1 MEKVTGRSD
10 DMMIIRGVNVFPTQI
25 EELIL
30 RMPMLA
36 PHFQCV
42 LTRPD
47 RLDELQILVEARS
60 TMDASARTAAGAE
73 LAGQIKAR
81 IGVTA
86 AVTVVPPETVERS
99 VGKMKRIV
107 DNR

>member
-1 MEKVTGRSD
+1 MDV
-10 DMMIIRGVNVFPTQI
+10 
-25 EELIL
+25 
-30 RMPMLA
+30 A
-36 PHFQCV
+36 
-42 LTRPD
+42 
-47 RLDELQILVEARS
+47 AR
-60 TMDASARTAAGAE
+60 AAAGAE

-86 AVTVVPPETVERS
+86 TVTVVPPETVERS